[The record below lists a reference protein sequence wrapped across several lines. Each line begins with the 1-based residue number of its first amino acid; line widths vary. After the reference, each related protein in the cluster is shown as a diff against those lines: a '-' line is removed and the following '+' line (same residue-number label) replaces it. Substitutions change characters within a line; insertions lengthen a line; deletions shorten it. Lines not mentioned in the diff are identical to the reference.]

1 MDKYKRLISNTAIF
15 AIGTFSSKVLVYLMM
30 PLYTRVLTTG
40 EYGITDL
47 VVQTGNLLLPLV
59 SLGIIN
65 GVVRFGLDRSVRKSD
80 VFSTGILSIVAGFI
94 ILLLFSPLINQ
105 IRYVS
110 DYTFLMYLFV
120 FMSSMRSLCSQF
132 VKARNLVRLYA
143 FDGILSTATT
153 ILFNILFLVGFRW
166 GAMGYILAIICSDTL
181 SVVFLFITAKL
192 NRYIRFKGMDTITS
206 RAMLG
211 YSLPLI
217 PNTVFWWIITMSD
230 RYIVA
235 YMVGSDANGLLAAAY
250 KVPTLINLVS
260 SIFMDAWQLS
270 AMTEERSREKFFT
283 KVFRMYGSLVFMAG
297 SGLILFSKLITK
309 IMVSNEFYTSW
320 QYIPFLVMATVFSCL
335 VNFLGSIYM
344 VQKKSLLILLTTA
357 VGAIVNIVLNFLL
370 IPIWGVTGAVFA
382 TFIGY
387 FVVFLFRALDT
398 RRFIKMDWNALK
410 ICINTVILLAQSLIM
425 IQELPLWI
433 LWEIL
438 LTLLML
444 VLNAGEILVSVQRAL
459 VPFLKK
465 HKARKEGKA

>member
-1 MDKYKRLISNTAIF
+1 MNKYKKLISNTAIF

-30 PLYTRVLTTG
+30 PLYTRVLSTA
-40 EYGITDL
+40 EYGVTDL

-80 VFSTGILSIVAGFI
+80 VFSTGLLSILGGFCL
-94 ILLLFSPLINQ
+94 LLLFAPLINK
-105 IRYVS
+105 IKYVS
-110 DYTFLMYLFV
+110 DYTMMMYFFV

-132 VKARNLVRLYA
+132 VKARGLVRLYA
-143 FDGILSTATT
+143 LDGILSTITT

-166 GAMGYILAIICSDTL
+166 GALGYILAIICSDTL
-181 SVVFLFITAKL
+181 SVLFLFITAGL
-192 NRYIRFKGMDTITS
+192 TRYIRFRGMDTITG

-235 YMVGSDANGLLAAAY
+235 YMLGSQANGLLAAAY
-250 KVPTLINLVS
+250 KIPTLIQLVS

-270 AMTEERSREKFFT
+270 AVTEEQSREKFFT
-283 KVFRMYGSLVFMAG
+283 KVFRCYGSLVFMAG

-309 IMVSNEFYTSW
+309 LMVSQEFYSSW
-320 QYIPFLVMATVFSCL
+320 KYIPFLVMATVFSCL

-344 VQKKSLLILLTTA
+344 VEKKSLLTLLTTA
-357 VGAIVNIVLNFLL
+357 AGAIVNIVLNFLL

-387 FVVFLFRALDT
+387 FVVFLLRAMDT
-398 RRFIKMDWNALK
+398 RRFIKMRWNALK
-410 ICINTVILLAQSLIM
+410 TTINTFILFGQSLIM
-425 IQELPLWI
+425 IMELPLWI
-433 LWEIL
+433 VWEIL
-438 LTLLML
+438 LTALML
-444 VLNAGEILVSVQRAL
+444 VLNSGEIIVSLRRAL
-459 VPFLKK
+459 LPVLQRRKLKK
-465 HKARKEGKA
+465 GQR